1 MNRILYTPPE
11 FATLSAYR
19 HDFKLEICFHPYTI
33 RIMRFLAPFL
43 ALILLAGCEST
54 DDSYVPGRI
63 PKETAIAIASRANKQ
78 YPYPLSKVTRA
89 SWRPEH
95 GYWAIDFK
103 DPEEQYG
110 KFYLVNGQGKIVGTG
125 RIEGDNYY

>member
-1 MNRILYTPPE
+1 
-11 FATLSAYR
+11 
-19 HDFKLEICFHPYTI
+19 LEIWSELHTI
-33 RIMRFLAPFL
+33 RIMRYLAPFL
-43 ALILLAGCEST
+43 ALIFLAGCET
-54 DDSYVPGRI
+54 ADDSYVPGRI

-103 DPEEQYG
+103 DSEEQYG